1 MIGIATNPHT
11 GSGFSHYD
19 QAEGWARQSALR
31 LFERA
36 KTRGFFR
43 GIWSALVQRPRCLQN
58 LAEVHG
64 AGSSRD
70 SYDAGLQEVS
80 LDQIRGSQ
88 NRSNDFDDAFYPN
101 QEHTRERWV
110 SVAMAHFLGSP
121 LPPVKLL
128 KVGDSYFVEDGHHR
142 ISVARMLGQREI
154 EAEVLIVKTATQHI
168 DKEPKTTEC
177 SSFSEGV
184 LVAV

>member
-1 MIGIATNPHT
+1 MIGIATNLHT
-11 GSGFSHYD
+11 GSGFGHYD
-19 QAEGWARQSALR
+19 QAEGSARQSALR

-43 GIWSALVQRPRCLQN
+43 GIWSALVRRSRRLQN

-64 AGSSRD
+64 AGSSRG

-80 LDQIRGSQ
+80 LDLIRGSQ

-154 EAEVLIVKTATQHI
+154 EAEVLIVKTAGQHTATRA
-168 DKEPKTTEC
+168 ETTE
-177 SSFSEGV
+177 SNSFSDGV
-184 LVAV
+184 LAAV